1 MRNAEAIVELISMA
15 IAHHNAER
23 LESGNFAGSL
33 IPAEHKQIILNYVR
47 EDSSVI
53 NSSGDLQGIINS
65 VRDFV
70 EQVAMAEINSIDSQW
85 FYDSESLTE
94 TERENKTSDFI
105 SDCLYFNFDN
115 GQYIK
120 GA

>member
-1 MRNAEAIVELISMA
+1 MRNTEAIVELASMA
-15 IAHHNAER
+15 IANHNAER

-33 IPAEHKQIILNYVR
+33 IPTEHKQIILDYMR
-47 EDSSVI
+47 EDSSGI
-53 NSSGDLQGIINS
+53 DSSGDLQGIINS

-70 EQVAMAEINSIDSQW
+70 EQMARAEIDSIEAQW

-94 TERENKTSDFI
+94 TEREEKTSDFI
-105 SDCLYFNFDN
+105 SDCLYFDFNN
-115 GQYIK
+115 GYYIK

>member
-1 MRNAEAIVELISMA
+1 MRNTEAILELVSMA
-15 IAHHNAER
+15 ISNHNTER

-33 IPAEHKQIILNYVR
+33 IPAEHKQIILDYVR

-53 NSSGDLQGIINS
+53 DSSSDLQGIINS

-70 EQVAMAEINSIDSQW
+70 EQMAKAEIDNIEAQW

-94 TERENKTSDFI
+94 TERDNKTSDFI
-105 SDCLYFNFDN
+105 SDCLYFDFDN
-115 GQYIK
+115 GYYIK

>member
-1 MRNAEAIVELISMA
+1 MRNTETIVELVSMT
-15 IAHHNAER
+15 IANHNAER

-33 IPAEHKQIILNYVR
+33 IPTEHKQIILDYVR
-47 EDSSVI
+47 EDSSAI
-53 NSSGDLQGIINS
+53 EDSGDLQGIINS

-70 EQVAMAEINSIDSQW
+70 EQMAKAEIDNIKAQW

-105 SDCLYFNFDN
+105 SGCLYFDFDN
-115 GQYIK
+115 GYYIK